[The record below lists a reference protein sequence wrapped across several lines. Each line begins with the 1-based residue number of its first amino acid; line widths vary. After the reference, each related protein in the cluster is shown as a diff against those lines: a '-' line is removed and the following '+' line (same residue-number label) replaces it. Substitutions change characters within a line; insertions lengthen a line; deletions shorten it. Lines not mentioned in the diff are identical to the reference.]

1 MEPPLMGSPPPIG
14 VPYPPSPWG
23 CFGVQKGFLE
33 NFVEN
38 WIFMYM
44 KDNIKMFVEK
54 LMSSLYKDNGLLE
67 EYSVRVYD
75 RSDGWDFLS
84 KMCNDGH
91 QQCHMVVM
99 DILINYDVWK
109 EMGGESSS
117 IIQMEEKIYSL
128 WRYLPFPFT
137 SITINSDVT
146 IDKSLTRVKT
156 SEKK

>member
-1 MEPPLMGSPPPIG
+1 
-14 VPYPPSPWG
+14 
-23 CFGVQKGFLE
+23 
-33 NFVEN
+33 
-38 WIFMYM
+38 
-44 KDNIKMFVEK
+44 
-54 LMSSLYKDNGLLE
+54 
-67 EYSVRVYD
+67 
-75 RSDGWDFLS
+75 
-84 KMCNDGH
+84 
-91 QQCHMVVM
+91 MVVM